1 MPLKRGSSRK
11 VVASNIRE
19 MEASGHPHNV
29 AVAAALHTADK
40 SGGSVAAKRDSTS
53 AGVQNPL
60 ATGFNQAAQQGGGIV
75 PNAQADVVKRA
86 EAPIAGP
93 KEIFDTI
100 RGFLTGHKNST
111 NNRMSPSTTKDKG
124 Y

>member
-1 MPLKRGSSRK
+1 M
-11 VVASNIRE
+11 
-19 MEASGHPHNV
+19 
-29 AVAAALHTADK
+29 
-40 SGGSVAAKRDSTS
+40 AAKRDTTV

-60 ATGFNQAAQQGGGIV
+60 ATEFNKSGGIV
-75 PNAQADVVKRA
+75 PNAQADVVKKA
-86 EAPIAGP
+86 DVPIAGP

-100 RGFLTGHKNST
+100 RGFLTGRRNST